1 MLVRRLPR
9 SALMVGVTAAAVAA
23 LAACN
28 NTNTGPGGVQTD
40 TLTALGPN
48 SGVMSSNNGVVNF
61 FGASELETGDL
72 DQSDPHTTERGLVT
86 FLVALQQG
94 DTVTSAV
101 VRLDQCFTGGNPFP
115 TLGSVLLETVPYS
128 NPPGPTQ
135 FNGAAQTDTA
145 NNVLTSSADTGFVA
159 ANVTQPVAAAVLD
172 SIPYVQFRVRF
183 SNEDDNFNGTDDFV
197 DFQGAFGAPAGHCVN
212 TQTGQPVLILSFKT

>member
-9 SALMVGVTAAAVAA
+9 SALMMGVATAAVAA

-28 NTNTGPGGVQTD
+28 NVNTGPGGVQTD
-40 TLTALGPN
+40 SLTSSTPN
-48 SGVMSSNNGVVNF
+48 SGIMTNNNGVINF
-61 FGASELETGDL
+61 TGQSEIEAGDL
-72 DQSDPHTTERGLVT
+72 DQSNPGTTERGLVT
-86 FLVALQQG
+86 FYVALQEG

-115 TLGSVLLETVPYS
+115 TLGSALLESVPYS
-128 NPPGPTQ
+128 NPPGLTQ
-135 FNGAAQTDTA
+135 FSGTAQTDTA
-145 NNVLTSSADTGFVA
+145 NNFLTSSADTGVVSV
-159 ANVTQPVAAAVLD
+159 NVTQPVAAAILD

-197 DFQGAFGAPAGHCVN
+197 DFQTTTTGGHCASSK
-212 TQTGQPVLILSFKT
+212 TGQPLLILTFKP